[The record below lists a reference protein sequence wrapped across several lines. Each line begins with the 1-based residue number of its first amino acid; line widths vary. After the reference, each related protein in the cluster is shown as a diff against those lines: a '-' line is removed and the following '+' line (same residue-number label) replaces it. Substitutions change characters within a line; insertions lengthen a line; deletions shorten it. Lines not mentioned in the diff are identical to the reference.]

1 MSGLEVLQRT
11 SALGIE
17 LSLDG
22 CDLLLKAD
30 AQPPTDFV
38 KHLVR
43 HKWELVS
50 LLRQLQNGQS
60 NGDQREDFDRRS
72 GGSGHG
78 TTRILPGQLP
88 HWPSL
93 DVHDRGLLKTSPH
106 RDSGNQNQKEAPS
119 LLAHELNPNLPW
131 PQPGET
137 VLPGWGNQVSME
149 YRLRTASEDECLEW
163 AKEPWQVELV
173 AKAHGYSTNWVDQI
187 LFNRKMWNE
196 AFAARDSVRTQSFE
210 HPHLD

>member
-1 MSGLEVLQRT
+1 MSALEVLRRT
-11 SALGIE
+11 SALGVE

-30 AQPPTDFV
+30 AQPPSDLV

-43 HKWELVS
+43 HKWEIVA
-50 LLRQLQNGQS
+50 LLRQIQNGQS
-60 NGDQREDFDRRS
+60 NGDLTEHFDRRS
-72 GGSGHG
+72 GGFGHE
-78 TTRILPGQLP
+78 TTQIRSGQLNQ
-88 HWPSL
+88 WPSL
-93 DVHDRGLLKTSPH
+93 DAHVRGLLKTSPH
-106 RDSGNQNQKEAPS
+106 RDSGNQNQEEALS

-173 AKAHGYSTNWVDQI
+173 AKAHGYSPKWVNQTLLNRATWRE
-187 LFNRKMWNE
+187 LFS
-196 AFAARDSVRTQSFE
+196 ALDAAHSQNFNHR
-210 HPHLD
+210 PLD